1 MSVPTL
7 YSVGRLPYLAEF
19 AARLESNLGWKP
31 AYWITQPDLRGAVAA
46 LFPDT
51 ILHDF
56 TDANR
61 GLNDPVDR
69 TRLAPSDP
77 DLMTRDGLLVRQGLE
92 IVARHVLG
100 NAMTASQQACFF
112 FDRLD
117 YALGVTQALDL
128 QVFVLNST
136 PHSVMEFCFYAAF
149 RLLGRKVRML
159 SLTGFQG
166 RQVILSAPDDAPLG
180 LDRLAGLTSED
191 LSDTGRAELQRLLDR
206 NQDHTPWYI
215 QRKRERERVHAN
227 LNDVADALIDEGR
240 YPPGMVDFDR
250 PASIAIGIA
259 GKPPTRWIDRLKFGQ
274 RGEKQEQFVDAFDR
288 KHPSKH
294 DQPLTR
300 AFAYRSTGH
309 AAPPITWK
317 QYYTYRDWVLLTKR
331 RWRRHYEQLASG
343 FDLRDSTAS
352 PYVYFALHYQ
362 PERSTCPDGGAY
374 TDQILALRTIVQALP
389 QGWRLLVKEHPSQF
403 LWQTEG
409 ELGRWDGYYEQ
420 ILALGPVE
428 LVPLAASSEQLIRTA
443 KVVVTI
449 TGTVGWE
456 ACLGGTPAI
465 TLARPWYAA
474 PGLVLFARNSRQLR
488 DAFAQVQAGWRPD
501 PDAIAAHLAR
511 IERLGRA
518 CYLNPSQAS
527 HYEGLSDEDN
537 LARLVDLFVSSER
550 LAEGST

>member
-1 MSVPTL
+1 MPVPAL

-19 AARLESNLGWKP
+19 AARLESELGWKP
-31 AYWITQPDLRGAVAA
+31 SYWITQPDLRDAVAA
-46 LFPDT
+46 RFPDA

-61 GLNDPVDR
+61 GLNDPMDR
-69 TRLAPSDP
+69 ARRTPSDP
-77 DLMTRDGLLVRQGLE
+77 ELMVRDGLLVRQGLE
-92 IVARHVLG
+92 VVSRHVLG
-100 NAMTASQQACFF
+100 NAMTANQQASFF

-117 YALGVTQALDL
+117 YALGVTQALNL
-128 QVFVLNST
+128 QVLVLNST

-166 RQVILSAPDDAPLG
+166 KQVVLPTAGDAPLG
-180 LDRLAGLTSED
+180 LDRLAALAGDD
-191 LSDTGRAELQRLLDR
+191 LSEEGRAELQRLLDR
-206 NQDHTPWYI
+206 EQDHTPWYI
-215 QRKRERERVHAN
+215 QRKRERERAQSK

-240 YPPGMVDFDR
+240 YPPGMVDFDQ
-250 PASIAIGIA
+250 PARIPRKPAGLIGKLKSMLR
-259 GKPPTRWIDRLKFGQ
+259 GKDKV
-274 RGEKQEQFVDAFDR
+274 VDAFSR
-288 KHPSKH
+288 KHQAKH
-294 DQPLTR
+294 DLPMAR

-309 AAPPITWK
+309 AAPEITWK

-331 RWRRHYEQLASG
+331 RWRRHYERLASG
-343 FDLRDSTAS
+343 FDPQVSTAS

-362 PERSTCPDGGAY
+362 PERSTCPDGGVYA
-374 TDQILALRTIVQALP
+374 DQILALRTIVQALP
-389 QGWRLLVKEHPSQF
+389 DGWRLLVKEHPSQF

-409 ELGRWDGYYEQ
+409 ELGRWDGYYDQ

-443 KVVVTI
+443 AAVVTI

-474 PGLVLFARNSRQLR
+474 PGLVLSARNAADLR

-501 PDAIAAHLAR
+501 PRAIAAHLAR

-527 HYEGLSDEDN
+527 HYEGLSEEEN

-550 LAEGST
+550 LSEGLA